1 MTATFCK
8 HYFIIL
14 LILFNLKVNS
24 QNPIV
29 DYLKSKNTKTEQ
41 VIDSIINFYNTSRL
55 HKPFIS
61 RLSLRT
67 ETDEFKLN
75 RQEYSLRAQTNSISY
90 NKYQNKINK
99 LEQEEWEIKK
109 KILNTDQLYKKY
121 KVVTKLLG
129 VLMLKN
135 AQSQYIKCIEKQLEI
150 LNYRSGMGL
159 NINFEK
165 HLDLNLKLLNAKN
178 EFNNLNTKQSI
189 LQIDSLLNHKLDFL
203 LNKLI
208 SNEDILKV
216 TDQLY
221 VLDSNNSLYFNELN
235 KQQLEYKQEI
245 RDATKKLD
253 YLQIHYHEDPSDPV
267 NQKLTIGAGFRIPM
281 MGSNQKIKDE
291 YEIKRLSLSLEQ
303 LQENDDTE
311 LKLVELKNQLKQ
323 LIATYDNLVEN
334 QRFVLQKFNPDTL
347 ASSELSDPVFIAEI
361 QLELAK
367 INIDQVEI
375 RNDILE
381 LYIQFISTSKTLY
394 NNPDRYYLEF
404 PFIEF

>member
-109 KILNTDQLYKKY
+109 KILNTGQLYKKY

-129 VLMLKN
+129 VLM
-135 AQSQYIKCIEKQLEI
+135 
-150 LNYRSGMGL
+150 
-159 NINFEK
+159 
-165 HLDLNLKLLNAKN
+165 
-178 EFNNLNTKQSI
+178 
-189 LQIDSLLNHKLDFL
+189 
-203 LNKLI
+203 
-208 SNEDILKV
+208 
-216 TDQLY
+216 
-221 VLDSNNSLYFNELN
+221 
-235 KQQLEYKQEI
+235 
-245 RDATKKLD
+245 
-253 YLQIHYHEDPSDPV
+253 
-267 NQKLTIGAGFRIPM
+267 
-281 MGSNQKIKDE
+281 
-291 YEIKRLSLSLEQ
+291 
-303 LQENDDTE
+303 
-311 LKLVELKNQLKQ
+311 
-323 LIATYDNLVEN
+323 
-334 QRFVLQKFNPDTL
+334 
-347 ASSELSDPVFIAEI
+347 
-361 QLELAK
+361 
-367 INIDQVEI
+367 
-375 RNDILE
+375 
-381 LYIQFISTSKTLY
+381 
-394 NNPDRYYLEF
+394 
-404 PFIEF
+404 

>member
-1 MTATFCK
+1 M
-8 HYFIIL
+8 
-14 LILFNLKVNS
+14 
-24 QNPIV
+24 
-29 DYLKSKNTKTEQ
+29 
-41 VIDSIINFYNTSRL
+41 
-55 HKPFIS
+55 
-61 RLSLRT
+61 
-67 ETDEFKLN
+67 
-75 RQEYSLRAQTNSISY
+75 
-90 NKYQNKINK
+90 
-99 LEQEEWEIKK
+99 
-109 KILNTDQLYKKY
+109 
-121 KVVTKLLG
+121 
-129 VLMLKN
+129 
-135 AQSQYIKCIEKQLEI
+135 EI

-281 MGSNQKIKDE
+281 MGSNQK
-291 YEIKRLSLSLEQ
+291 
-303 LQENDDTE
+303 
-311 LKLVELKNQLKQ
+311 
-323 LIATYDNLVEN
+323 
-334 QRFVLQKFNPDTL
+334 
-347 ASSELSDPVFIAEI
+347 
-361 QLELAK
+361 
-367 INIDQVEI
+367 
-375 RNDILE
+375 
-381 LYIQFISTSKTLY
+381 
-394 NNPDRYYLEF
+394 
-404 PFIEF
+404 

>member
-1 MTATFCK
+1 M
-8 HYFIIL
+8 
-14 LILFNLKVNS
+14 
-24 QNPIV
+24 
-29 DYLKSKNTKTEQ
+29 
-41 VIDSIINFYNTSRL
+41 
-55 HKPFIS
+55 
-61 RLSLRT
+61 
-67 ETDEFKLN
+67 
-75 RQEYSLRAQTNSISY
+75 
-90 NKYQNKINK
+90 
-99 LEQEEWEIKK
+99 
-109 KILNTDQLYKKY
+109 
-121 KVVTKLLG
+121 
-129 VLMLKN
+129 
-135 AQSQYIKCIEKQLEI
+135 
-150 LNYRSGMGL
+150 
-159 NINFEK
+159 
-165 HLDLNLKLLNAKN
+165 
-178 EFNNLNTKQSI
+178 
-189 LQIDSLLNHKLDFL
+189 
-203 LNKLI
+203 
-208 SNEDILKV
+208 
-216 TDQLY
+216 
-221 VLDSNNSLYFNELN
+221 
-235 KQQLEYKQEI
+235 
-245 RDATKKLD
+245 
-253 YLQIHYHEDPSDPV
+253 QIHYHEDPSDPV